1 MYDDRE
7 WIWVSMMIFSSTH
20 KFKKI
25 LRDHKLAAALWKWN
39 ANVHNYNF
47 YTHSHKIYKMTRLFS
62 NAIDVRLCL
71 LQQIKSF
78 EVRGAKKPMDIMHL
92 AIWNIP
98 AQFYV
103 GST

>member
-1 MYDDRE
+1 
-7 WIWVSMMIFSSTH
+7 
-20 KFKKI
+20 
-25 LRDHKLAAALWKWN
+25 
-39 ANVHNYNF
+39 
-47 YTHSHKIYKMTRLFS
+47 MTRLFS